1 LEQIKEKEL
10 SQQQEREN
18 KRKEKHL
25 KKLREKETSDLSVK
39 IRVEEKKLLLTQR
52 KLESVRLV
60 EALFER
66 IRVSCYPL
74 PSVLLQSSNFVHI
87 FHRIKSKMAARPL

>member
-66 IRVSCYPL
+66 IRVSFCYP
-74 PSVLLQSSNFVHI
+74 PSFRLTPVQ
-87 FHRIKSKMAARPL
+87 